1 MIEQPRPAGWPKKV
15 TVVEVGPRDG
25 LQSLAREYPVEV
37 RAKMVRILVGAG
49 LKVVEATSFVRRE
62 IVPQMSDA
70 EGLMALLRAEPL
82 DATLRALIPNARGAE
97 RAAAAGVD
105 EMVALMT
112 VSEQYSMK
120 NQNMTREDNFR
131 AFDGLAAVCRR
142 ERIPLLAA
150 LATAI
155 YCPYEGA
162 VPRERAMSMVERLYD
177 SGVRRF
183 TVASSVGVDGP
194 GQVYALC
201 AAILDRWPDVELG
214 YHTHNTN
221 GLASANI
228 LAALEGGVT
237 AVESCVGG
245 LGGGIRMPRGMPYFG
260 NFPTEDLVQM
270 FEDMDIDCGVRPAAV
285 LAAGAEIQ
293 ALLGLD
299 ELASFSA
306 RGGTRNNVSRLARE
320 AAGYAHSSTD

>member
-1 MIEQPRPAGWPKKV
+1 
-15 TVVEVGPRDG
+15 
-25 LQSLAREYPVEV
+25 
-37 RAKMVRILVGAG
+37 MVRTLVSAG
-49 LKVVEATSFVRRE
+49 LNVIEATSFVRPE
-62 IVPQMSDA
+62 IVPQMRDA
-70 EGLMALLRAEPL
+70 EKVMALLREEPI

-112 VSEQYSMK
+112 VSEKYSMK
-120 NQNMTREDNFR
+120 NQNMTREENFR

-142 ERIPLLAA
+142 EGIPLLAA

-155 YCPYEGA
+155 FCPYEGA
-162 VPRERAMSMVERLYD
+162 VPRERALSMVERLYAA
-177 SGVRRF
+177 GITRF

-194 GQVYALC
+194 GQVYGLC

-228 LAALEGGVT
+228 IAAMQGGVT
-237 AVESCVGG
+237 AIESCIGG

-270 FEDMDIDCGVRPAAV
+270 LDDMDIDCGLKSADV
-285 LAAGAEIQ
+285 LAAAARVQ
-293 ALLGLD
+293 AMLGLD
-299 ELASFSA
+299 ELSSFSS
-306 RGGTRNNVSRLARE
+306 RGGTRENVSKLAKD
-320 AAGYAHSSTD
+320 APGYANSPPA